1 MVVVVLERVPPSLR
15 GYLSRWM
22 LEIQSG
28 TYVGDLGRRV
38 RESLWEEVC
47 CSLNAGSAFIVYST
61 DTEQGF
67 FCEFWGLPSR
77 RLRDFDGLQLVEIY
91 ELSESHKDKARRLW
105 EPREQTSKLSSE
117 TKDES

>member
-47 CSLNAGSAFIVYST
+47 CNLRTGSAFIVYTT

-67 FCEFWGLPSR
+67 QCEFWGVPSR
-77 RLRDFDGLQLVEIY
+77 RLRDFEGLQLIEIY
-91 ELSESHKDKARRLW
+91 DIPASQAKKARRIW
-105 EPREQTSKLSSE
+105 THSP
-117 TKDES
+117 KDAPEEKIEF